1 MERRELLKI
10 IATFTG
16 AAMIGGDL
24 ILSGCKSE
32 VSTDLTFSAK
42 NLTLLNEIG
51 ETILPKSD
59 TPGAKDANVAEVM
72 KTVVT
77 DCYTPESQA
86 AFMQGIAQM
95 DKESQKKFSKD
106 FMSCT
111 PEQRTELLLAL
122 EEETKTYNEAQNKK
136 DDPRREALKK
146 EDKEFN
152 FVSSPKHYYT
162 MMKQLTLLAF
172 FSSEEGMTKALR
184 YLPIPGKFD
193 GAYKYVKGEK
203 AFCS

>member
-24 ILSGCKSE
+24 LLSGCKSD
-32 VSTDLTFSAK
+32 VSADLTFSPK
-42 NLTLLNEIG
+42 NLALLNEIG
-51 ETILPKSD
+51 ETILPKTD

-77 DCYTPESQA
+77 DCYTPASKD
-86 AFMQGIAQM
+86 AFMNGMVQI
-95 DKESQKKFSKD
+95 DKESQTRFSKD
-106 FMSCT
+106 FMSAT
-111 PEQRTELLLAL
+111 PEQRTELLVAL
-122 EEETKTYNEAQNKK
+122 EEEAKTYNEAQNKK
-136 DDPRREALKK
+136 DDPRREQLKK
-146 EDKEFN
+146 EDKEYD

-184 YLPIPGKFD
+184 YLPIPGKYD

-203 AFCS
+203 AFSS